1 VYHIGSIAVNRKSES
16 QLLTF
21 EGLPLLKD
29 TISILIQNSISEKV
43 FPGTVAY
50 IFTGEKVLYHE
61 AFGFR
66 CIKPKQLPMLRT
78 TLFDLASL
86 TKPIVVGTLCMQL
99 AESGELSLNVPVQEY
114 LPEFRQKGVTPTH
127 LLTHTSG
134 LPAWRPLYLRAGSR
148 EHVVPYLGEI
158 ALESQPGEKAVY
170 SCLGY
175 IVLGIMLEKVTKQ
188 PLNKLAQDRIFAPLG
203 MEQTQFNPPHAWH
216 QNCAAT
222 EDSNSF
228 ERRMVNYERY
238 DWREGV
244 IIGQVHDENAHFL
257 GGVSGNAGLFS
268 TSTDLGKFCRTLM
281 DNSGTLFCPESLST
295 MRQVA
300 AAAGERRC
308 IGWAVTDDDC
318 LYHTGFTGTSIRIC
332 LKRKLAAILLTNRV
346 HPDADRRG
354 IIEFRKMFHSLIDT

>member
-1 VYHIGSIAVNRKSES
+1 MR
-16 QLLTF
+16 
-21 EGLPLLKD
+21 KD
-29 TISILIQNSISEKV
+29 TISTLIENSIVEKV
-43 FPGTVAY
+43 FPGAVAY
-50 IFTGEKVLYHE
+50 ILTDEKILYHE
-61 AFGFR
+61 AFGYR
-66 CIKPKQLPMLRT
+66 CIKPKRLPMFCK

-86 TKPIVVGTLCMQL
+86 TKPIVIGTLCMQL
-99 AESGELSLNVPVQEY
+99 VERGELFLNTPAKQY
-114 LPEFRQKGVTPTH
+114 LPEFRQKDVTLTH

-134 LPAWRPLYLRAGSR
+134 LPAWIPLYLRAGSR
-148 EHVVPYLGEI
+148 ERVISYLGEI
-158 ALESQPGEKAVY
+158 ALESYPGEKAVY

-175 IVLGIMLEKVTKQ
+175 IVLGALLERVTKQ
-188 PLNKLAQDRIFAPLG
+188 SLDKLAQERIFTPLG
-203 MEQTQFNPPHAWH
+203 MKWTRFNPPQMWH
-216 QNCAAT
+216 KNCAAT

-228 ERRMVNYERY
+228 ERRIVNYERY

-281 DNSGTLFCPESLST
+281 TNSGNLLRPESINR

-308 IGWAVTDDDC
+308 IGWAVTDDGC

-332 LKRKLAAILLTNRV
+332 LKKKLAAILLTNRV

-354 IIEFRKMFHSLIDT
+354 IIECRKLFHSFVYT

>member
-1 VYHIGSIAVNRKSES
+1 
-16 QLLTF
+16 
-21 EGLPLLKD
+21 
-29 TISILIQNSISEKV
+29 
-43 FPGTVAY
+43 
-50 IFTGEKVLYHE
+50 
-61 AFGFR
+61 
-66 CIKPKQLPMLRT
+66 MLRM

-86 TKPIVVGTLCMQL
+86 TKPIVIGTLCMQL
-99 AESGELSLNVPVQEY
+99 VERGELSLNRPAAEY
-114 LPEFRQKGVTPTH
+114 LPEFRQTGVTLTH

-134 LPAWRPLYLRAGSR
+134 LPAWIPLYLRAGSR
-148 EHVVPYLGEI
+148 EHVVSYLGEI
-158 ALESQPGEKAVY
+158 DLASHPGEKAVY

-175 IVLGIMLEKVTKQ
+175 IVLGKLLERVTKE
-188 PLNKLAQDRIFAPLG
+188 PLDQLAQEQIFAPLG
-203 MEQTQFNPPHAWH
+203 MEWTLFNPPQAWH
-216 QNCAAT
+216 KNCAAT

-257 GGVSGNAGLFS
+257 GGISGNAGLFS
-268 TSTDLGKFCRTLM
+268 TSTDLGKFCKALM
-281 DNSGTLFCPESLST
+281 DNGGNLLCLESLKT

-300 AAAGERRC
+300 SAEGERRC
-308 IGWAVTDDDC
+308 IGWAVTDDGC

-354 IIEFRKMFHSLIDT
+354 IIEFRRMFHNVLYT